1 MNNNSIKI
9 ETGSLE
15 VHPLAAAVICQTKKS
30 GTHGFTMEN
39 FGQVEPISIVMRNDK
54 PLIIDGVERW
64 TIAKLKP
71 ALFPELDCRIL
82 EIKDDEIV
90 KRRILLNAT
99 RKLSI
104 REKCKLVES
113 ILDILG
119 KQPGIKR
126 NELGLNDLSIDLKY
140 SSKIKLDRFHFAC
153 QIAQSECSPSTLRK
167 LMAIYNF
174 EGKQKEK
181 ILNLIDEGR
190 ITIDKGYK
198 VLISKKRKEKELE
211 QLKLN
216 HFGNGELGSF
226 KLYCKN
232 SMDMREITDESI
244 PLFINSHPYY
254 DLRKYRNQGDS
265 IHGQESTVEEYVENF
280 MRHCHEVKKKL
291 KSNGVL
297 VTILGETYRHG
308 YQGIC
313 TKVETAL
320 VNEGW
325 RIIDVNIWMKK
336 NQKFAPHPSRFM
348 NGYERII
355 VACKS
360 HEEPTFNVIKKPSV
374 IGEFKIIRSSELVNG
389 DCNYSMASPDADIT
403 NVLTTSVFN
412 KKEHSVIDNDFSH
425 DAPAPKE
432 IYETF
437 IKAYSMPGDTVVD
450 NFVGG
455 GSVGVALKL
464 GRNVVGYD
472 VDPVSIEFARKRFE
486 RILGES
492 VETISM
498 AA

>member
-1 MNNNSIKI
+1 MQQIKKI

-15 VHPLAAAVICQTKKS
+15 VHPLAAAVMCQTKKS
-30 GTHGFTMEN
+30 GPHGYTMEN
-39 FGQVEPISIVMRNDK
+39 FGQVQPISIVMRDDK

-64 TIAKLKP
+64 KIAKLKP

-82 EIKDDEIV
+82 ELKDDEIV
-90 KRRILLNAT
+90 NRRILLNSN
-99 RKLSI
+99 RKQSI

-153 QIAQSECSPSTLRK
+153 HITQSDCSPSTLRK

-198 VLISKKRKEKELE
+198 VLISKKRKERESE
-211 QLKLN
+211 QLRIN

-226 KLYCKN
+226 QLYCKN
-232 SMDMREITDESI
+232 SMDMIEIPDGSI
-244 PLFINSHPYY
+244 ALCTNSHPYFS
-254 DLRKYRNQGDS
+254 LKEYRNQGDS
-265 IHGQESTVEEYVENF
+265 NHGQESTVEEYVENF
-280 MRHCHEVKKKL
+280 IKHCREVRNKL

-313 TKVETAL
+313 TKVENAL
-320 VNEGW
+320 VNDGW

-360 HEEPTFNVIKKPSV
+360 NEEPTFNVIKKPSA
-374 IGEFKIIRSSELVNG
+374 IGEFKVIKSAELING
-389 DCNYSMASPDADIT
+389 DSNYSMASPDADIT
-403 NVLTTSVFN
+403 NVISTGVFN
-412 KKEHSVIDNDFSH
+412 KKEHSAIDKDFSH
-425 DAPAPKE
+425 DAPAPEK
-432 IYETF
+432 IYEMF
-437 IKAYSMPGDTVVD
+437 IKAYSMPGDTIID
-450 NFVGG
+450 NFVGTG
-455 GSVGVALKL
+455 TVGVGLKL
-464 GRNVVGYD
+464 GRNIVGYD
-472 VDPVSIEFARKRFE
+472 VDPVSIEFARKRFKA
-486 RILGES
+486 ILGED
-492 VETISM
+492 VETLSI